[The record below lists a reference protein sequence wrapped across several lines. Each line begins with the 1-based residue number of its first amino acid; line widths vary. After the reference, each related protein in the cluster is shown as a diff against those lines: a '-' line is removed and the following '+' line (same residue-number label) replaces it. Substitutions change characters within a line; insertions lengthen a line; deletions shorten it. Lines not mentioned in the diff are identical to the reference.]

1 MESKV
6 FKHSPYP
13 QGVCNLFKEKKYI
26 GVYVLCTCAW
36 QGGES
41 KGGER
46 RMTIQRSICQIS
58 RSSQKKEII
67 GN

>member
-6 FKHSPYP
+6 FIVPILKEFAIYL
-13 QGVCNLFKEKKYI
+13 GRGNIYVCMYCVHVPGKE
-26 GVYVLCTCAW
+26 G
-36 QGGES
+36 S

-58 RSSQKKEII
+58 RSSQKKEIT
-67 GN
+67 GS